1 MKRLEKKTAA
11 AREAEVSSAAGKAD
25 PETGSE
31 IPDTDNVA
39 SKPEP
44 DFDSE
49 VVVEKKPEI

>member
-39 SKPEP
+39 SKPEHE
-44 DFDSE
+44 FDSE
-49 VVVEKKPEI
+49 AVDEKKPEV